1 MKGSSRIRRHP
12 GLNRQWMALGLPGY
26 ERPFVVVAR
35 PGKSLVMNSLR
46 PFRAPEKAGLAP
58 SLGHLE
64 VLRDGDIQ
72 ASRPAEGRLGVE
84 SFWPQ
89 WNF

>member
-1 MKGSSRIRRHP
+1 MK
-12 GLNRQWMALGLPGY
+12 
-26 ERPFVVVAR
+26 
-35 PGKSLVMNSLR
+35 SLR

>member
-1 MKGSSRIRRHP
+1 LVSQDTNALLLSSR
-12 GLNRQWMALGLPGY
+12 G
-26 ERPFVVVAR
+26 